1 MRTQQTQS
9 SGDLVSQ
16 DTKHIPV
23 LLQEVISVL
32 KIGKDDIVFDGT
44 LGGAGH
50 TFAISKLLS
59 DKGVLIGTDLNS
71 KALKIA
77 KKRLNEVA
85 PKLILEHNNFQNI
98 KSILKKHSIK
108 NIDKAL
114 LDLGWSSDH
123 LDSKKGF
130 SFRNNE
136 PLDMRLGDMESELTA
151 KDIVNTW
158 KEETLADIFFYW
170 GNERYARKIAQEI
183 IKARQTS
190 EIQTTSDLV
199 QIIKKSVPAYYKKKR
214 IHFATKVFQALRI
227 AVNSELEVAK
237 NGIREIVD
245 VLNPTGRLA
254 VISFHSGED
263 RLVKKLFKEFEKN
276 KIGKS
281 VFKKP
286 ITASEEELKNNP
298 RARSAKLRVFEKYE

>member
-77 KKRLNEVA
+77 KKRLDEVA